1 MQCQQSS
8 CNLRPDWIIKWFSV
22 FSVLLLLARAGR
34 SNLIRNFT
42 STFTAM
48 TSWAM
53 GLYYDRKFQFFPVY
67 NGVRL
72 VLHLLSKLKVES
84 WNTECFRAQIPARRS
99 PAARWAGVWTADC
112 WRTEPWRWRIA
123 IRWGS
128 VRLLKWIPLDFP
140 EASSVSAYLP
150 FWGNLYAQNRLFHA
164 ILEATIYLPFL
175 AAMQF
180 DYSYSTDD
188 W

>member
-67 NGVRL
+67 NGFRL

-84 WNTECFRAQIPARRS
+84 WNTECFRAQLSARRS

-112 WRTEPWRWRIA
+112 WRTEPWRWQIA
-123 IRWGS
+123 IRWREDQFVCWSGYHWPLGFLS
-128 VRLLKWIPLDFP
+128 QQRICLLT
-140 EASSVSAYLP
+140 
-150 FWGNLYAQNRLFHA
+150 
-164 ILEATIYLPFL
+164 ILG
-175 AAMQF
+175 QF
-180 DYSYSTDD
+180 IRSI
-188 W
+188 